1 MSDSDF
7 SLIPAIIQDI
17 KTKEVLMLGYMNNEA
32 LKKTLEGPNVWFYSR
47 SRKKLWEK
55 VQYNI
60 PNL

>member
-32 LKKTLEGPNVWFYSR
+32 LKKTLEGPNVWFYILSL
-47 SRKKLWEK
+47 KKLLEK
-55 VQYNI
+55 G
-60 PNL
+60 